1 MRAVSAKRNL
11 IASLAVLAG
20 CSVLASCSS
29 SGSSASSAST
39 SPSSSTSASATSS
52 SGQQQAAA
60 LVTAASQPI
69 QWSAMGPSFHAKQNL
84 QGKTLTFIGVGLSYP
99 FVIQVEDGLKAAAS
113 IFGMKIVADDA
124 QASSVV
130 AARQISQAI
139 SQGTSAIVIEGIDAG
154 ALHAAIAQ
162 AAAAH
167 IPVVIGGDADTG
179 YPSGDEPKGVFGN
192 ASASYYNAGQMMAE
206 IAVAQEGTVHAV
218 FITSSDQTNSAPE
231 YSGFT
236 TELKTLCSACTVT
249 STDVPESAWATGVGP
264 ATTTAISNPTINTLA
279 VLFDA
284 ELPLALP
291 SIRSAGALS
300 RVKVVSYNATLPGL
314 QSLKQGNP
322 MIGDPGAS
330 NIWDG
335 WQLFDQVLRAL
346 NGLPP
351 ARGELPNRAFTTS
364 NVGSLTLTNAAS
376 LGTAWFLTGDLKTNY
391 MQEWGLSS

>member
-1 MRAVSAKRNL
+1 
-11 IASLAVLAG
+11 
-20 CSVLASCSS
+20 
-29 SGSSASSAST
+29 
-39 SPSSSTSASATSS
+39 
-52 SGQQQAAA
+52 
-60 LVTAASQPI
+60 
-69 QWSAMGPSFHAKQNL
+69 MGPSFHAKQDL
-84 QGKTLTFIGVGLSYP
+84 KGKTLYFIGVGLEYP
-99 FVIQVEDGLKAAAS
+99 FVIQVDDGIKAAAA
-113 IFGMKIVADDA
+113 IFGMKVVAEDA

-130 AARQISQAI
+130 AARQISQAV
-139 SQGTSAIVIEGIDAG
+139 SQGAAAIVVEGIDAG
-154 ALHAAIAQ
+154 ALHSAIAQ

-179 YPSGDEPKGVFGN
+179 GPSGDEPKGVFGN

-206 IAVAQEGTVHAV
+206 IAVAKLGTVHAV

-249 STDVPESAWATGVGP
+249 STNVPESAWATGVGP
-264 ATTTAISNPTINTLA
+264 ATTTAISNPTVNVLA
-279 VLFDA
+279 ILFDA

-291 SIRSAGALS
+291 SIRSAGASS

-314 QSLKQGNP
+314 QSLAQGNP
-322 MIGDPGAS
+322 VIGDPGAS

-351 ARGELPNRAFTTS
+351 APGELPNRAFLPATAQTL
-364 NVGSLTLTNAAS
+364 SLTNSAS
-376 LGTAWFLTGDLKTNY
+376 LGTSWFMNGDIKTFY